1 MINSK
6 RVKSNMSLK
15 LKLQRHFRFYTEI
28 YSGNWDIEEN
38 PLQLASVPFV
48 RRELFLIRRRSSIF
62 RFWTLPKGAL
72 WPWHRIKL
80 GRTKRQITFDSFY
93 VVVSFLSSTSGSCF
107 TWLKM
112 QNWWKPFRQKQK
124 NWPQKYLDGCRH
136 LWLHFLR
143 SNLWSCVG
151 DDGVVW
157 GWI

>member
-1 MINSK
+1 
-6 RVKSNMSLK
+6 MSLK

-38 PLQLASVPFV
+38 RLQLASVPFV
-48 RRELFLIRRRSSIF
+48 WRELFLIRRRSSIF

-124 NWPQKYLDGCRH
+124 LTTKIFRWVPPFVVTFSTIESLIVCWRRWGRMGLNLSLH
-136 LWLHFLR
+136 LFFR
-143 SNLWSCVG
+143 F
-151 DDGVVW
+151 
-157 GWI
+157 